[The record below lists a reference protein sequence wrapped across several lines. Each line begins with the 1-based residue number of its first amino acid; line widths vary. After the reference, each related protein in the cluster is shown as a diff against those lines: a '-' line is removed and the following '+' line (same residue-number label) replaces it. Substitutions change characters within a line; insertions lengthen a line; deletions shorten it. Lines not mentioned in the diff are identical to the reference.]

1 MSKNIEIIQPDDW
14 HVHFREGDMLEM
26 VTNFSSRINNRC
38 VAMPNTEIP
47 ITDTAKASAYKE
59 LLNKAS
65 SNNFEPLI
73 PCYLNENLDLEDF
86 RKGMQNKVFFGSKLY
101 PSNAT
106 TNSSHGVSDISKIF
120 KFLEILEE
128 EKSPLLI
135 HLSLI
140 HI

>member
-1 MSKNIEIIQPDDW
+1 MNKNIEIIQPDDW

-47 ITDTAKASAYKE
+47 ITDTNKASAYKE

-86 RKGMQNKVFFGSKLY
+86 RKGIQNKVFFGSKLY
-101 PSNAT
+101 
-106 TNSSHGVSDISKIF
+106 
-120 KFLEILEE
+120 
-128 EKSPLLI
+128 
-135 HLSLI
+135 LSLI

>member
-1 MSKNIEIIQPDDW
+1 MNKNIEIIQPDDW

-47 ITDTAKASAYKE
+47 ITDTNKATAYKK

-106 TNSSHGVSDISKIF
+106 TNSSNGVSAVSYT
-120 KFLEILEE
+120 
-128 EKSPLLI
+128 
-135 HLSLI
+135 HLRA
-140 HI
+140 HET